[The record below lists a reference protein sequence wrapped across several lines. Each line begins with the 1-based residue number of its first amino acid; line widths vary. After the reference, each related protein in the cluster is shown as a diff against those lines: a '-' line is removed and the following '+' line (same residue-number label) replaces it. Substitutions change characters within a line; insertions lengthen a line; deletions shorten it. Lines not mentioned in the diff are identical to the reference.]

1 MSLST
6 SLGLES
12 VSRIAEK
19 LGLDG
24 VYGPLGELIDVSE
37 KYKIAVDVIGGETL
51 FNVVVDTDKT
61 ASIIMDELN
70 REKSGRV
77 TFIPLNRLKQ
87 RTFRYPAGNDSV
99 PLIKKIA
106 FDDSIA
112 PAVQHVFGNSI
123 VAISLERGAEITKE
137 YKLNAITLD
146 GDKCDSKGVITG
158 GFRDNQKSRVNS
170 LKELRKW
177 KLQISEC
184 NEKLKQIQKSVD
196 EKNIEINKI
205 SEELSQKRKELSLKT
220 SKAEETLQER
230 SQLIS
235 QRDRI
240 ESEIA
245 NIKERIESIETSK
258 KSLTVQLK
266 EYSHELSSPFSE
278 KMKKSEETEIK
289 ELGTQIPDIEA
300 ELNSTLESLNELKKL
315 I

>member
-1 MSLST
+1 MSNYSEKLSDLPEKIKKLSIDDSLSPEVEKLETEVFDLKLAYNKLIDERKSFWREESKLNSIISSYEQEKSRASQFVNDTMSLST

-37 KYKIAVDVIGGETL
+37 KYKVAVDVIGGETL

-170 LKELRKW
+170 LKDF
-177 KLQISEC
+177 IT
-184 NEKLKQIQKSVD
+184 
-196 EKNIEINKI
+196 
-205 SEELSQKRKELSLKT
+205 KE
-220 SKAEETLQER
+220 
-230 SQLIS
+230 
-235 QRDRI
+235 
-240 ESEIA
+240 
-245 NIKERIESIETSK
+245 ERIIFENF
-258 KSLTVQLK
+258 KS
-266 EYSHELSSPFSE
+266 
-278 KMKKSEETEIK
+278 
-289 ELGTQIPDIEA
+289 
-300 ELNSTLESLNELKKL
+300 
-315 I
+315 